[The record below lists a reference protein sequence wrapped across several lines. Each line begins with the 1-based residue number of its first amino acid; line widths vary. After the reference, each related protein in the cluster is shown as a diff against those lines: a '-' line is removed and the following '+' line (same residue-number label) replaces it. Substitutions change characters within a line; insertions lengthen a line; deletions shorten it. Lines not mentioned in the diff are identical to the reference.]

1 MSDELSVTQ
10 PEEREL
16 AERREWEAVKELR
29 RMRQKIEEERAEK
42 ERLEAKLK
50 QLPLSQESEEEDQ
63 LLAIADKNKEEVK
76 CYYC

>member
-10 PEEREL
+10 PEEQEL
-16 AERREWEAVKELR
+16 AERREWEAVKEMR
-29 RMRQKIEEERAEK
+29 RMRQKVEEERAEK

-76 CYYC
+76 CY